1 MSNSSLQ
8 SYAGDLSPKEA
19 WAVLESDPG
28 AVLVD
33 VRTRPEWAFV
43 GVPDLS
49 GLGRSAVFVEW
60 QRFPSM
66 ETNTSFVDDL
76 HREAKAALRKDTPVL
91 FLCRSGGRS
100 RAAAIAMTKAGFS
113 RAYNVAG
120 GFEGDLDSAQHRG
133 RTSGWKAA
141 TLPWRQT

>member
-1 MSNSSLQ
+1 M
-8 SYAGDLSPKEA
+8 
-19 WAVLESDPG
+19 LEREPG

-49 GLGRSAVFVEW
+49 GLGRSAVFLEW
-60 QRFPSM
+60 QKFPSM
-66 ETNTSFVDDL
+66 ETNPSFVDEL
-76 HREAKAALRKDTPVL
+76 QREAKGALSKKDTPVL

-100 RAAAIAMTKAGFS
+100 RAAAMAMTRAGFS

-120 GFEGDLDSAQHRG
+120 GFEGDLDSEQHRG
-133 RTSGWKAA
+133 RKSGWQAA
-141 TLPWRQT
+141 ALPWRQT